1 MTGRVTRYQGQVA
14 TCPYILL
21 NNNMQR
27 KRNRL
32 KEYDYSNA
40 GYYFVTI
47 CVNDKKDYFGKIKN
61 EDCVLNEFG
70 VIVKQILENI
80 PVKYPYVEL
89 DYYVIMPNHIH
100 IILIIDPSENV
111 SVVTSRDLSP
121 VGSPKPKIKSLSDII
136 GAFKTI
142 SSKELH
148 NKGLTEFKWQ
158 RSFYDRIIRNER
170 ELYQIRKYIEQNPLS
185 LEIDKQLPENLTI

>member
-1 MTGRVTRYQGQVA
+1 MYQK
-14 TCPYILL
+14 
-21 NNNMQR
+21 R

-47 CVNDKKDYFGKIKN
+47 CVNDRNDYFGKTYGTK
-61 EDCVLNEFG
+61 CVLNEFG
-70 VIVKQILENI
+70 KTIKQILENI
-80 PVKYPYVEL
+80 PVLYPYVTI

-100 IILIIDPSENV
+100 VIIIIDPSDNV
-111 SVVTSRDLSP
+111 SVVTSRDLSHNKK
-121 VGSPKPKIKSLSDII
+121 PKPKIKCLSEII
-136 GAFKTI
+136 GAFKTM

-148 NKGLTEFKWQ
+148 LKGLKEFKWQ

-170 ELYQIRKYIEQNPLS
+170 ELYRIRKYIEQNPLS
-185 LEIDKQLPENLTI
+185 LEIEKDIPDNLTI

>member
-1 MTGRVTRYQGQVA
+1 MGQVS
-14 TCPYILL
+14 TCPYNSISKP
-21 NNNMQR
+21 MHQKR

-32 KEYDYSNA
+32 NEYDYSNA

-47 CVNDKKDYFGKIKN
+47 CVNDRENHFGKIIN
-61 EDCVLNEFG
+61 GDCVLNEFG
-70 VIVKQILENI
+70 KIVKQILENI
-80 PVKYPYVEL
+80 PVKYPYL
-89 DYYVIMPNHIH
+89 SIDYYVIMPNHIH
-100 IILIIDPSENV
+100 VIIIINPSD
-111 SVVTSRDLSP
+111 VVTGRDLSQEDN
-121 VGSPKPKIKSLSDII
+121 PKPKIKSLSEII
-136 GAFKTI
+136 GAFKTM

-185 LEIDKQLPENLTI
+185 LEIDRQLPENLIL

>member
-1 MTGRVTRYQGQVA
+1 
-14 TCPYILL
+14 
-21 NNNMQR
+21 MQR

-32 KEYDYSNA
+32 KEYDYANA

-47 CVNDKKDYFGKIKN
+47 CVNDRKNHFGKIENAK
-61 EDCVLNEFG
+61 CVLNELG
-70 VIVKQILENI
+70 RVVQRILESI
-80 PVKYPYVEL
+80 PVKYPYVSI

-100 IILIIDPSENV
+100 VIIIIDPSDNV
-111 SVVTSRDLSP
+111 SIVTSRDMSP
-121 VGSPKPKIKSLSDII
+121 DKKHKIKSLSEII

-148 NKGLTEFKWQ
+148 NKGLKEFKWQ
-158 RSFYDRIIRNER
+158 RSFYDRIIRNEG

-185 LEIDKQLPENLTI
+185 LEIEKQLLENLTL

>member
-1 MTGRVTRYQGQVA
+1 MHQK
-14 TCPYILL
+14 
-21 NNNMQR
+21 R

-47 CVNDKKDYFGKIKN
+47 CVNDREDYFGKIVN
-61 EDCVLNEFG
+61 AECVLNEYG
-70 VIVKQILENI
+70 KIVKQVLENI
-80 PVKYPYVEL
+80 PVLYPYVTI
-89 DYYVIMPNHIH
+89 DYYVIMANHIH
-100 IILIIDPSENV
+100 MIIIIDPSENV

-121 VGSPKPKIKSLSDII
+121 DGKPTLKIKSLSEII
-136 GAFKTI
+136 GAFKTM

-148 NKGLTEFKWQ
+148 KKGLTEFKWQ

-185 LEIDKQLPENLTI
+185 FEIEKALPDNLTI

>member
-1 MTGRVTRYQGQVA
+1 MYQK
-14 TCPYILL
+14 
-21 NNNMQR
+21 R

-47 CVNDKKDYFGKIKN
+47 CVNDHNDYFGKTYGTK
-61 EDCVLNEFG
+61 CVLNEFG
-70 VIVKQILENI
+70 KTIKQILENI
-80 PVKYPYVEL
+80 PVLYPYVTI

-100 IILIIDPSENV
+100 VIIIIDPSDNV

-121 VGSPKPKIKSLSDII
+121 MNRLKSKIKSLSEII
-136 GAFKTI
+136 GAFKTM

-148 NKGLTEFKWQ
+148 KKGLKNFKWQ
-158 RSFYDRIIRNER
+158 RSFYDRVIRNEK
-170 ELYQIRKYIEQNPLS
+170 ELYFIRQYIEQNPLR
-185 LEIDKQLPENLTI
+185 LEIKKDIPDNLTI

>member
-1 MTGRVTRYQGQVA
+1 
-14 TCPYILL
+14 
-21 NNNMQR
+21 MQR

-47 CVNDKKDYFGKIKN
+47 CVNDKKDYFGKIEN
-61 EDCVLNEFG
+61 GGCTLNKYG
-70 VIVKQILENI
+70 QIVKQILENI
-80 PVKYPYVEL
+80 AVKYLYVEL

-100 IILIIDPSENV
+100 ITLIIDPSENV
-111 SVVTSRDLSP
+111 SVMTSRDLSP
-121 VGSPKPKIKSLSDII
+121 VGSPKPKIKSLSQII

-148 NKGLTEFKWQ
+148 LKGLKEFKWQ

-185 LEIDKQLPENLTI
+185 LEIDKQLPENLIL

>member
-1 MTGRVTRYQGQVA
+1 MHQK
-14 TCPYILL
+14 
-21 NNNMQR
+21 R

-47 CVNDKKDYFGKIKN
+47 CANDRNDYFGKIKN
-61 EDCVLNEFG
+61 GDCVLNEFG
-70 VIVKQILENI
+70 KIVKKILGNI
-80 PVKYPYVEL
+80 PVLYPYAEL
-89 DYYVIMPNHIH
+89 DYYVIMPDHIH
-100 IILIIDPSENV
+100 IIIIIDPSENV

-121 VGSPKPKIKSLSDII
+121 MNRLKPKIKSLSEII
-136 GAFKTI
+136 GAFKTM

-148 NKGLTEFKWQ
+148 NKGLKEFKWQ

-185 LEIDKQLPENLTI
+185 LEIKKELPDNLTV

>member
-1 MTGRVTRYQGQVA
+1 MGQVS
-14 TCPYILL
+14 TCPYNFQI
-21 NNNMQR
+21 NYMHQKR

-32 KEYDYSNA
+32 KEFDYSNA

-47 CVNDKKDYFGKIKN
+47 CVNDRKDYFGKIKN

-70 VIVKQILENI
+70 IIVKQILENI

-121 VGSPKPKIKSLSDII
+121 VGSPKPKIKSLSEII
-136 GAFKTI
+136 GAFKTM

-148 NKGLTEFKWQ
+148 LKGLKEFKWQ
-158 RSFYDRIIRNER
+158 RSFYDRIIRDER

-185 LEIDKQLPENLTI
+185 LEIDKQLPENLIL

>member
-1 MTGRVTRYQGQVA
+1 MHQK
-14 TCPYILL
+14 
-21 NNNMQR
+21 R

-47 CVNDKKDYFGKIKN
+47 CVNDRKNYFGKIDNSK
-61 EDCVLNEFG
+61 CVLNIYG
-70 VIVKQILENI
+70 KIVKQILEKI

-121 VGSPKPKIKSLSDII
+121 VGSPKPKIKSLSEII
-136 GAFKTI
+136 SAFKTM
-142 SSKELH
+142 SSKEIHLI
-148 NKGLTEFKWQ
+148 GLKEFKWQ

-185 LEIDKQLPENLTI
+185 LEIEKDLLDNLTL